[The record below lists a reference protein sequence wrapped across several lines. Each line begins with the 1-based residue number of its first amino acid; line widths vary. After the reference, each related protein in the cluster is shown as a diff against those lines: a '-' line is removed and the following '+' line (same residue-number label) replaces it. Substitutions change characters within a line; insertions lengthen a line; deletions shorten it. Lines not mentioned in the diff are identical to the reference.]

1 MNELVMIEKVDKDS
15 PLRAQ
20 LLAFVANFS
29 WEEVKAHTLRM
40 VSSWGYEDWET
51 PLVAIINGQIV
62 GLATVMKTDY
72 YPLPEIFP
80 WVSTLLVSEDFRR
93 QGICGKLIAFANQY
107 ALALGFERTYIPT
120 EHTGLYEKY
129 GYRYLRDI
137 QNYGGD
143 IDRLYVKDLL

>member
-20 LLAFVANFS
+20 LLAFVADFS

-62 GLATVMKTDY
+62 GMATVMKSDY

-80 WVSTLLVSEDFRR
+80 WVSTLFVSEDFRR
-93 QGICGKLIAFANQY
+93 QGICG
-107 ALALGFERTYIPT
+107 
-120 EHTGLYEKY
+120 
-129 GYRYLRDI
+129 
-137 QNYGGD
+137 
-143 IDRLYVKDLL
+143 